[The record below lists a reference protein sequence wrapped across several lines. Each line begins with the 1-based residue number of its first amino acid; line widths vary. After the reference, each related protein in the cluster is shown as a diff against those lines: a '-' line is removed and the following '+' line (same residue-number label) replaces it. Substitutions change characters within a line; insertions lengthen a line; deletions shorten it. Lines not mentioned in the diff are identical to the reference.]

1 MKTTVVIPA
10 CLLVVSLAKGGG
22 REVLVAVGRT
32 GAVKGELVEVRDS
45 TLVVAVHNDD
55 EELRVVPIRDIKW
68 VSIKGENFV
77 PTSAVLGVL
86 VGGVVGAAVG
96 VSTVDQSNDGFG
108 FRAVESGATGGV
120 VRAGIGLAI
129 GYGIGSG
136 ASSKKIIVT
145 PEDGAFLQ
153 VLNSAARNRM

>member
-1 MKTTVVIPA
+1 MKPTVVIA
-10 CLLVVSLAKGGG
+10 TCLLVASLAKGGG
-22 REVLVAVGRT
+22 KEVLVAVGRT

-55 EELRVVPIRDIKW
+55 EELRVVPIRDIQW

-77 PTSAVLGVL
+77 PTSAVLGMLLGGVIGATVGASTVDKSSDGFGFKTAAEGAL
-86 VGGVVGAAVG
+86 GGVVGAG
-96 VSTVDQSNDGFG
+96 V
-108 FRAVESGATGGV
+108 
-120 VRAGIGLAI
+120 GLAI

-136 ASSKKIIVT
+136 ASSKKITVT
-145 PEDGAFLQ
+145 PEDGTFRQ